1 MNKPIR
7 AEVVNAFVSSL
18 REIFLASTGIESEL
32 APLHVAS
39 RGPPPPNLLVSIQI
53 TGRVHGPAICSFEPG
68 VACEIAG
75 RMLATDVAPAF
86 DSPECRDA
94 LGELAN
100 IIMGNATGALLEE
113 GYPIQ
118 LSTPTTALAST
129 PQVLDHRSI
138 KVSLNTRS
146 GQVSMLLCLTQ
157 S

>member
-1 MNKPIR
+1 MNKPIK

-32 APLHVAS
+32 APLNVATS
-39 RGPPPPNLLVSIQI
+39 GPPAPNMLVSIQI
-53 TGRVHGPAICSFEPG
+53 TGGVQGPAICSFEPG
-68 VACEIAG
+68 VAREIAG
-75 RMLATDVAPAF
+75 RMLATEVEPEF

-100 IIMGNATGALLEE
+100 IIIGNATGTLLDE
-113 GYPIQ
+113 GYQ
-118 LSTPTTALAST
+118 VELSLPTTALAST
-129 PQVLDHRSI
+129 PELLDQRSI